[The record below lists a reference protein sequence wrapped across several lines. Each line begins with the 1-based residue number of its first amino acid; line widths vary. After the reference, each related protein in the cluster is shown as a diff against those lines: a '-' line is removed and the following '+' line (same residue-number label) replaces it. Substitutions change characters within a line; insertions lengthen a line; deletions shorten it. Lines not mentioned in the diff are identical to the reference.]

1 MTGVLHPV
9 LGPQYKR
16 GVDELEHLAE
26 GHQYGCVLW
35 EDTEGHGFVQPEK
48 RSLWEDLIAACQYLQ
63 GEKDRARLLADVH
76 SRLMRHSENEMKRRN
91 SEQV

>member
-1 MTGVLHPV
+1 MVMSFGKTLREMGLFS
-9 LGPQYKR
+9 LQ
-16 GVDELEHLAE
+16 
-26 GHQYGCVLW
+26 
-35 EDTEGHGFVQPEK
+35 K

-76 SRLMRHSENEMKRRN
+76 SRLMRHSENKMKRGN